1 MSGMKL
7 RARLLVGI
15 SLAGALAGALAVPA
29 TADAQDAVAGP
40 LQTDATAQAAA
51 QRKSDASAPAQAPD
65 VAPAAAGDAAGGDIL
80 VVGNRYDAT
89 DLQMRSAN
97 TTNVLSADDLAH
109 TAVHNVAE
117 ALGLLPGINVMNTGS
132 AFAGGVD
139 GASRGEGMFVSVR
152 GLNAEYNLNLI
163 NGVNVAQGNPYSRG
177 VQLSLLPPSGLQTIV
192 LNKTS
197 QPDMLGDAIGGTIDF
212 RTPSAFD
219 YSDSM
224 RASITAGGRLESRA
238 RAYGKDGL
246 GYNVGAD
253 FSTKF
258 GPDKQFGFYASGF
271 YDIRHYANSLVG
283 GIQASGCCDFG
294 YDFAVQNADGSNPS
308 NLDPAANLIL
318 TGANFGMS
326 SGSTER
332 YGGNA
337 TFDWRPDD
345 DTAVYARFTYAQANT
360 EQNSHL
366 TQIIGMNKQT
376 GSNGTPLGNG
386 LYAPII
392 SNVSTRF
399 WYETNPALA
408 KLGTAQIGGEKHLG
422 ALTVTPNV
430 FYSWGTN
437 ARPNHIEVAARTL
450 GSDGNGLAFGG
461 GTLFGYNNGYP
472 VPLLTPALSTAL
484 NNIPAM
490 PAAGGA
496 PEYTPQTSSQKKGG
510 AKLDLQYDFE
520 GSALKFIKV
529 GARIEKSRRML
540 TNRDYT
546 VPNYGGATSFGDL
559 GLISKT
565 YPSVWPGR
573 YGWAVP
579 EIDQGKLFALFDKLG
594 GATDATIDTCGSNP
608 INSFNCNTQR
618 ATETVYATYAMAQVD
633 VGDLQ
638 LIPGVRY
645 EHTDIRNVFWV
656 TPNVNG
662 VTGTGAFDS
671 NVARFDAVLPSIAA
685 NYRPNRTSVYR
696 ASIWTSYVRP
706 PFLQLGGGANT
717 VVSGGVTTVTQ
728 GNPDLKAIRALNLDA
743 SGEWDFAQGGHI
755 MLAGFYKHL
764 RNYIYDN
771 GSSAGIV
778 TGTNVGVTQGTVTY
792 KPQNGGDGD
801 IYGIELAARQKLS
814 GLPGFLS
821 GFGVAG
827 NITRQW
833 TKVDVLGDGTRMDR
847 IQNAPDLLGNAQL
860 FYESG
865 PVTFDINYNHAGSYV
880 SIYDT
885 LGKNAK
891 WDNVWVRPINRVDLH
906 AGFAATETLKLDVSV
921 SNVFNTYS
929 YWAHI
934 GKNSLAVSDIVNS
947 GTTSLL
953 TATWKL

>member
-1 MSGMKL
+1 MGGTTL
-7 RARLLVGI
+7 RARLLAGTML
-15 SLAGALAGALAVPA
+15 LAGAVVATGAAAQEVAPGPVQGVA
-29 TADAQDAVAGP
+29 AAQDAA
-40 LQTDATAQAAA
+40 D
-51 QRKSDASAPAQAPD
+51 RKADASAPARAPD
-65 VAPAAAGDAAGGDIL
+65 VAPQAAADVAGDDIL
-80 VVGNRYDAT
+80 VVGNRYEAT

-97 TTNVLSADDLAH
+97 TTNVLSAEDLAH

-219 YSDSM
+219 YRDGL
-224 RASITAGGRLESRA
+224 RASVTVGGRLESRA

-246 GYNVGAD
+246 GYNVGGD
-253 FSTKF
+253 VSTKF
-258 GPDKQFGFYASGF
+258 GPDQQFGFYISGF

-345 DTAVYARFTYAQANT
+345 DTAVYARVTYAQANT

-366 TQIIGMNKQT
+366 TQIIAMNKKT
-376 GSNGTPLGNG
+376 GSAGTPLGNG
-386 LYAPII
+386 LYAPVL

-408 KLGTAQIGGEKHLG
+408 KLGTAQIGGEHHVG
-422 ALTVTPNV
+422 ALTIAPNL

-450 GSDGNGLAFGG
+450 GTDGNGLAFGG
-461 GTLFGYNNGYP
+461 GTLFGYRNGYP
-472 VPLLTPALSTAL
+472 EPLLPQRLYDAL
-484 NNIPAM
+484 NNVAGM

-496 PEYTPQTSSQKKGG
+496 PEYTPQTSSQRKGG
-510 AKLDLQYDFE
+510 AKIDLRYDVE
-520 GSALKFIKV
+520 GSALRFVKAGV
-529 GARIEKSRRML
+529 RIEESSRKI

-546 VPNYGGATSFGDL
+546 VPGYGTANTFGDL
-559 GLISKT
+559 GIISKT

-573 YGWAVP
+573 YGWDVP
-579 EIDQGKLFALFDKLG
+579 EIDQKKLFALFDRLG

-633 VGDLQ
+633 IGNLE

-645 EHTDIRNVFWV
+645 EHTDIRNTFWV

-662 VTGTGAFDS
+662 VTGTGAFGN

-685 NYRPNRTSVYR
+685 NYRPNRSAVYR

-717 VVSGGVTTVTQ
+717 VVSGGVTTVTR
-728 GNPDLKAIRALNLDA
+728 GNPDLKAIRAINVDA
-743 SGEWDFAQGGHI
+743 SGEWDFDQGGHI
-755 MLAGFYKHL
+755 LLSAFYKRL
-764 RNYIYDN
+764 NNYIYDN
-771 GSSAGIV
+771 GSNAGIV
-778 TGTNVGVTQGTVTY
+778 TGTNVGVTQGTVTFQ
-792 KPQNGGDGD
+792 PQNGGSGD

-827 NITRQW
+827 NVTRQW

-847 IQNAPDLLGNAQL
+847 IQNAPDLLANAQL

-885 LGKNAK
+885 LGKGSS

-906 AGFAATETLKLDVSV
+906 AGFAATERLKLDVSV

-953 TATWKL
+953 TATWKM